1 MNRVTI
7 TEFTAEEDGVI
18 TQLSLFWTI
27 LFLAV
32 GSLALDVSNGY
43 RNRVVM
49 QDAAD
54 AAALGAMYLSSD
66 PLITKDEAKTRAAQL
81 AHSNLA
87 SDDGTS
93 VITKDD
99 VTFGYYDA
107 TNHRFVTDYAEDLD
121 LSPAV
126 RVMAHRTTERANAAP
141 TFFGKVIGQD
151 GWQINTGAVA
161 EAYQPA
167 CLTEGL
173 AAKGVIDLQS
183 GNSFASGFCLY
194 AAQYVS
200 LNQNNLFESGAIVS
214 MPDTSKLDIPASGF
228 KQNDGLQEALRTSF
242 YKLRIIDRIPK
253 IIESMR
259 DGTGYLPSYITNK
272 SPTVLTG
279 TKLDT
284 TDFTPGNLYVLN
296 CNSSVTISVP
306 NKTDTGNGKK
316 SADTADTTAEETTD
330 PAVISEVAV
339 IADCP
344 VKFGNGVAL
353 ENAIFAN
360 TSTDDRSFSA
370 PQGLRIGRD
379 DNCAP
384 DGGAKLITMGGVSS
398 AAKISFFGGQ
408 ILAVKDVSFSAQAE
422 GIEGVAIVS
431 GGKIDGTSNSRFGH
445 CDTGMEGNIEM
456 SYFRLRM

>member
-1 MNRVTI
+1 M
-7 TEFTAEEDGVI
+7 I

-43 RNRVVM
+43 RNRVMM

-81 AHSNLA
+81 THSNLG
-87 SDDGTS
+87 SDDASS
-93 VITKDD
+93 V
-99 VTFGYYDA
+99 
-107 TNHRFVTDYAEDLD
+107 
-121 LSPAV
+121 
-126 RVMAHRTTERANAAP
+126 
-141 TFFGKVIGQD
+141 
-151 GWQINTGAVA
+151 
-161 EAYQPA
+161 
-167 CLTEGL
+167 
-173 AAKGVIDLQS
+173 
-183 GNSFASGFCLY
+183 
-194 AAQYVS
+194 
-200 LNQNNLFESGAIVS
+200 
-214 MPDTSKLDIPASGF
+214 
-228 KQNDGLQEALRTSF
+228 
-242 YKLRIIDRIPK
+242 
-253 IIESMR
+253 
-259 DGTGYLPSYITNK
+259 ITNK

-306 NKTDTGNGKK
+306 NKVDDTV
-316 SADTADTTAEETTD
+316 TTD
-330 PAVISEVAV
+330 PGVISEVAV

-379 DNCAP
+379 DNCAA

-408 ILAVKDVSFSAQAE
+408 ILAAKDVSFSAQAD

>member
-7 TEFTAEEDGVI
+7 TDFTAEEDGMI

-228 KQNDGLQEALRTSF
+228 TKNDGLQEALRTSF
-242 YKLRIIDRIPK
+242 YKLRVLDRIPK
-253 IIESMR
+253 IIQSMR
-259 DGTGYLPSYITNK
+259 DGTGYLPAYITNRT
-272 SPTVLTG
+272 PTVLTG
-279 TKLDT
+279 TKLET
-284 TDFTPGNLYVLN
+284 TDFTPGNLYVLD

-306 NKTDTGNGKK
+306 SKVDDTV
-316 SADTADTTAEETTD
+316 TTD

-408 ILAVKDVSFSAQAE
+408 ILAVKDVSFSAQAD

>member
-7 TEFTAEEDGVI
+7 TDFTAEEDGVI

>member
-284 TDFTPGNLYVLN
+284 TDFEPGNLYVLN

-306 NKTDTGNGKK
+306 NKVDDTV
-316 SADTADTTAEETTD
+316 TTD

-379 DNCAP
+379 DDCAP